1 MNDILQETSIRI
13 ASKEDAKSINDISKN
28 ELGYSDCTESL
39 VLQKLKKINFEN
51 EVVFVA
57 KYKKKVIGFV
67 HAQIYDV
74 LYYESMVNILG
85 LAVDSKFTKN
95 GIGKSLMAKAEEW
108 AKSKKIKLI
117 RLNSGS
123 TRTQAHNFYRNIG
136 FSDEKTQ
143 LRFIKSLL

>member
-1 MNDILQETSIRI
+1 M
-13 ASKEDAKSINDISKN
+13 KN

-39 VLQKLKKINFEN
+39 VLQKFQKIDFEN

-57 KYKKKVIGFV
+57 EYKKKVIGFI

-108 AKSKKIKLI
+108 AKSKNIKLI
-117 RLNSGS
+117 RLNSGG
-123 TRTQAHNFYRNIG
+123 TRTLN
-136 FSDEKTQ
+136 
-143 LRFIKSLL
+143 

>member
-1 MNDILQETSIRI
+1 MNVILNETSIRI

-39 VLQKLKKINFEN
+39 VLQKFQKIDFEN

-57 KYKKKVIGFV
+57 EYKKKVIGFV

-95 GIGKSLMAKAEEW
+95 ELVNLLW
-108 AKSKKIKLI
+108 QKLKNGQN
-117 RLNSGS
+117 L
-123 TRTQAHNFYRNIG
+123 
-136 FSDEKTQ
+136 KT
-143 LRFIKSLL
+143 

>member
-1 MNDILQETSIRI
+1 MQNQLMTFQ
-13 ASKEDAKSINDISKN
+13 KM

-85 LAVDSKFTKN
+85 FAVDSKFTKN
-95 GIGKSLMAKAEEW
+95 GIGKSLMAKVEEW
-108 AKSKKIKLI
+108 AKSKNIKLI
-117 RLNSGS
+117 RLNSGGA
-123 TRTQAHNFYRNIG
+123 RTLN
-136 FSDEKTQ
+136 
-143 LRFIKSLL
+143 

>member
-1 MNDILQETSIRI
+1 M
-13 ASKEDAKSINDISKN
+13 KN

-39 VLQKLKKINFEN
+39 VLQKFQKIDFEN

-57 KYKKKVIGFV
+57 EYKKKVIGFV

-95 GIGKSLMAKAEEW
+95 ELVNLLWQKLKNGQNL
-108 AKSKKIKLI
+108 KK
-117 RLNSGS
+117 
-123 TRTQAHNFYRNIG
+123 
-136 FSDEKTQ
+136 
-143 LRFIKSLL
+143 

>member
-1 MNDILQETSIRI
+1 MQETIFRI

-39 VLQKLKKINFEN
+39 VLQKIQKIDFEN

-57 KYKKKVIGFV
+57 EYKKKVIGFI

-95 GIGKSLMAKAEEW
+95 GVNSDTSEPLARKNRASLTVIL
-108 AKSKKIKLI
+108 S
-117 RLNSGS
+117 
-123 TRTQAHNFYRNIG
+123 HPF
-136 FSDEKTQ
+136 
-143 LRFIKSLL
+143 

>member
-1 MNDILQETSIRI
+1 M
-13 ASKEDAKSINDISKN
+13 KN

-39 VLQKLKKINFEN
+39 VFQKIDFEN

-57 KYKKKVIGFV
+57 EYKKKVIGFI

-95 GIGKSLMAKAEEW
+95 GIGKSLMAKVEEW
-108 AKSKKIKLI
+108 AKSKNIKLI
-117 RLNSGS
+117 RLNSGVHQNTS
-123 TRTQAHNFYRNIG
+123 P
-136 FSDEKTQ
+136 Q
-143 LRFIKSLL
+143 LLQKHWFF

>member
-1 MNDILQETSIRI
+1 MQLLHQGQ
-13 ASKEDAKSINDISKN
+13 KV
-28 ELGYSDCTESL
+28 L
-39 VLQKLKKINFEN
+39 LQKQVVNNRQQHLQMYHQQQ
-51 EVVFVA
+51 VVFVTE
-57 KYKKKVIGFV
+57 YKNKVIGFI

-95 GIGKSLMAKAEEW
+95 GIGKSLMAKVEEW

-117 RLNSGS
+117 RLNSGG

-143 LRFIKSLL
+143 LRFMKSL

>member
-1 MNDILQETSIRI
+1 M
-13 ASKEDAKSINDISKN
+13 KN

-39 VLQKLKKINFEN
+39 VLQKFQKINFEN

-74 LYYESMVNILG
+74 LYYESIVNILG

-95 GIGKSLMAKAEEW
+95 ELVNLLWQKLKNGQNLKHKINSSKFRGRQNTELTPQRPPGKFSLY
-108 AKSKKIKLI
+108 SKI
-117 RLNSGS
+117 RFLEFSLYLN
-123 TRTQAHNFYRNIG
+123 IP
-136 FSDEKTQ
+136 
-143 LRFIKSLL
+143 SLSSYCSLPHQRVVRLSRL

>member
-1 MNDILQETSIRI
+1 MD
-13 ASKEDAKSINDISKN
+13 
-28 ELGYSDCTESL
+28 YSDCTESL
-39 VLQKLKKINFEN
+39 VLQKFQKIDFEN

-57 KYKKKVIGFV
+57 EYKKKVIGFI

-108 AKSKKIKLI
+108 AKSKKNKI
-117 RLNSGS
+117 NSSKFWGHQNTS
-123 TRTQAHNFYRNIG
+123 P
-136 FSDEKTQ
+136 Q
-143 LRFIKSLL
+143 LLQKHWFF

>member
-1 MNDILQETSIRI
+1 MQEIIFRI
-13 ASKEDAKSINDISKN
+13 VSKEDAKSINDISKN

-39 VLQKLKKINFEN
+39 VLQKIQKIDFEN

-57 KYKKKVIGFV
+57 EYKNKVIGFI

-95 GIGKSLMAKAEEW
+95 GTKNSNCFELYKS
-108 AKSKKIKLI
+108 SN
-117 RLNSGS
+117 NSS
-123 TRTQAHNFYRNIG
+123 VL
-136 FSDEKTQ
+136 FSAFKH
-143 LRFIKSLL
+143 IYSI

>member
-1 MNDILQETSIRI
+1 MNDIINETLFRI

-39 VLQKLKKINFEN
+39 VLQKFQKIDFED

-57 KYKKKVIGFV
+57 EYKKKVIGFIHV
-67 HAQIYDV
+67 HIYDI
-74 LYYESMVNILG
+74 LYYESMVNILD

-95 GIGKSLMAKAEEW
+95 GIGKSLMAKVEEW
-108 AKSKKIKLI
+108 AKSKNIKLI
-117 RLNSGS
+117 RLNSGG

-136 FSDEKTQ
+136 FSEEKTQ
-143 LRFIKSLL
+143 LRFMKSLL

>member
-1 MNDILQETSIRI
+1 MN
-13 ASKEDAKSINDISKN
+13 N

-39 VLQKLKKINFEN
+39 VLQKFQKIDFEN

-57 KYKKKVIGFV
+57 EYKKKVIGFI

-85 LAVDSKFTKN
+85 LAVDSKITKN

-108 AKSKKIKLI
+108 AKSKNIKLI
-117 RLNSGS
+117 RLNSGGHQN
-123 TRTQAHNFYRNIG
+123 TELTPQCPPEG
-136 FSDEKTQ
+136 F
-143 LRFIKSLL
+143 LFIQKSAF

>member
-1 MNDILQETSIRI
+1 MNNILQETIFRI

-39 VLQKLKKINFEN
+39 VLQKFQKIDFEN

-57 KYKKKVIGFV
+57 EYKKKVIGFI

-95 GIGKSLMAKAEEW
+95 GIGKSLMAKVEEW
-108 AKSKKIKLI
+108 TKSKNIKL
-117 RLNSGS
+117 NP
-123 TRTQAHNFYRNIG
+123 
-136 FSDEKTQ
+136 
-143 LRFIKSLL
+143 